1 MSTDGSDSDR
11 PRLLPARPRPRTGET
26 TDSYIRRLSRANH
39 LKPSYLRG
47 YLAGPPSWLGRPR
60 PERLAALTGRQQTA
74 LEQALVDLLP
84 PARTKK
90 IVERTIP
97 QETTARRTDRSA
109 LFAAIRQD
117 ARTEGLSLRALS
129 ERHHVNRR
137 TVRHALDSPTP
148 PLRKPSPPRERP
160 ALDRARPIIDA
171 MLDDHAEAND
181 GQPLTTRFIWEHLL
195 DEHDSEVSY
204 ATVRDYI
211 AQLRQ
216 QAPEEDAF
224 PVRERRRR
232 SGNILSNSVGTTQ
245 GPVIQHYRELL
256 VAVGQRP
263 SAYGLDGTYAS
274 MTAFVLGCD
283 AGSSNGM
290 LAGFREWLVVRL
302 DHGNN
307 LAWLALVR
315 HLAPGGFVHPLTPE
329 ADTAAVGTLFQ
340 LLDEF
345 LELREG
351 RDGPLKIYSAY
362 QAWLNAQN
370 WYHPD
375 PSPTD
380 QIN

>member
-1 MSTDGSDSDR
+1 LNTDGSDSDR
-11 PRLLPARPRPRTGET
+11 PRLLPARPRPKAGET

-47 YLAGPPSWLGRPR
+47 YLAGPPNWLGRPR
-60 PERLAALTGRQQTA
+60 AERLAALTGRQQTA

-84 PARTKK
+84 PARTKVVK
-90 IVERTIP
+90 CTTP
-97 QETTARRTDRSA
+97 QETTTRRTDRSA
-109 LFAAIRQD
+109 LFTAIRQD
-117 ARTEGLSLRALS
+117 ARTEGLSIRALA
-129 ERHHVNRR
+129 ERHHVSRR
-137 TVRHALDSPTP
+137 TIGHALDSPTP
-148 PLRKPSPPRERP
+148 PTRKSPPARERP

-171 MLDDHAEAND
+171 MLDNHAEAND

-195 DEHDSEVSY
+195 DQHDSEVSY

-216 QAPEEDAF
+216 QTPEDVAF
-224 PVRERRRR
+224 PVRERKRR
-232 SGNILSNSVGTTQ
+232 SGNILSTSVGTTQ

-256 VAVGQRP
+256 AAVGQRP
-263 SAYGLDGTYAS
+263 SAHGLDGTYAS

-290 LAGFREWLVVRL
+290 LAGFREWLIVRL

-307 LAWLALVR
+307 LAWPALVR
-315 HLAPGGFVHPLTPE
+315 HLAPNGFVHPLTPE
-329 ADTAAVGTLFQ
+329 ADTAAVGALFQ
-340 LLDEF
+340 LLNEF

-351 RDGPLKIYSAY
+351 RDGPLKIYGAY